1 MRGEIRSLTLANMMC
16 AAASPPP
23 PSSPNPGN
31 TNKQYD
37 YLLKFLLVGDSDVGK
52 EEILSGLSDGAA
64 ESPYGYSNGEIVCT
78 LCSLCRCS
86 STAPSSWSAVT
97 QDCNRIACCRVTVD
111 SCVV

>member
-52 EEILSGLSDGAA
+52 EEILSGLSDGAS
-64 ESPYGYSNGEIVCT
+64 ESPYGYSNGEIVCV
-78 LCSLCRCS
+78 LCSRCVCRL
-86 STAPSSWSAVT
+86 
-97 QDCNRIACCRVTVD
+97 N
-111 SCVV
+111 

>member
-78 LCSLCRCS
+78 LCSPRRCS
-86 STAPSSWSAVT
+86 LLRRRRGQPSL
-97 QDCNRIACCRVTVD
+97 RIATELA
-111 SCVV
+111 VVEWL

>member
-1 MRGEIRSLTLANMMC
+1 MRGDIRNLTLASTMC

-23 PSSPNPGN
+23 SSPNLGS

-64 ESPYGYSNGEIVCT
+64 ESPYGYSNGEMVWLIHH
-78 LCSLCRCS
+78 
-86 STAPSSWSAVT
+86 
-97 QDCNRIACCRVTVD
+97 
-111 SCVV
+111 